1 MTNRPITGI
10 VLALLVE
17 IAHWTTLRWDFSEDT
32 CGKVWKLTCLL
43 IAMAAALIY
52 LDGNPYMALPNLLTW
67 LPPLLLAMQFVQSFR
82 MADSLPLNTFSFLA
96 KQRKSRNLRLGLTEA
111 VVLVNFGNI
120 YFVATI
126 VGSTLGSRASA
137 ENSVFLPGIVILTGW
152 ILLSASRSRPHAL
165 ILSLALAGCIAVA
178 GQKGINELED
188 WLGDRGSSGSR
199 FDPDSVS
206 TMIGR
211 LGKVDLSPE
220 IVWRLQPQSSIVP
233 PKLLRTATYNIYRTG
248 TWSLDAKMRS
258 DSKAFTDLSSRIH
271 QNVPYFITTPD
282 ADENTQVRS
291 VSDMLPRFRLRG
303 SAAEET
309 PLPLPGDAASLRD
322 FELDGI
328 EGNRMGTIRIFP
340 KHSVV
345 EGSVLWKVLT
355 NPESPPTNEDLSVPR
370 LERKAL
376 DQALAGMGLPPG
388 YENDPLRLLRET
400 ELGPFQ
406 EASPSDTL
414 SLQQK
419 LDIIREW
426 FRRNFYYTR
435 DLRIR
440 SSMHVATNPTAI
452 NQFLTTER
460 SGHCEYFATAATL
473 LLREAGI
480 PARYAVGY
488 AVMERDAKRSEF
500 VIRGTHGHAWC
511 RVWDEE
517 NNKWIDFDTT
527 PAVWTG
533 TVPPPASFMQR
544 FNDSLK
550 RMREDFFL
558 WRNQPGNRLGTGLA
572 MASVG
577 LGVAGFVFRRLW
589 KSRRRMDSSSRT
601 ATGYEGP
608 VRLTPLNGIERRAG
622 KKLGPRPPGK
632 PFAEWLAALRPMLPE
647 PAMLDEALELH
658 QRLRFDPAPV
668 EEGKQLRLAELADK
682 LDSAL
687 KHA

>member
-17 IAHWTTLRWDFSEDT
+17 SAHWTTLRWDFSEDT
-32 CGKVWKLTCLL
+32 CGKVWKLTCLM

-67 LPPLLLAMQFVQSFR
+67 LPPLLLPMQFVQSFG
-82 MADSLPLNTFSFLA
+82 MADALPLNTFSFLA
-96 KQRKSRNLRLGLTEA
+96 KQRKNRNLRLGLTES
-111 VVLVNFGNI
+111 VVHVNFGNI

-152 ILLSASRSRPHAL
+152 ILLSASRSRPYAL
-165 ILSLALAGCIAVA
+165 VLSLVLAGCIAVA
-178 GQKGINELED
+178 GQKGINELEE
-188 WLGDRGSSGSR
+188 WLGNRGSSRAR

-211 LGKVDLSPE
+211 PGPVDLSPE
-220 IVWRLQPQSSIVP
+220 IVWRLQPQSNIVP
-233 PKLLRTATYNIYRTG
+233 PKLLRTASYNIYRTG
-248 TWSLDAKMRS
+248 TWSLDVKMRA
-258 DSKAFTDLSSRIH
+258 DGKAFTDLSSRIH

-303 SAAEET
+303 GATEET
-309 PLPLPGDAASLRD
+309 PLPLPGDAASVRD

-328 EGNRMGTIRIFP
+328 EGNPMGTIRIFP

-345 EGSVLWKVLT
+345 EGTVLWKALS
-355 NPESPPTNEDLSVPR
+355 NPDTLPTSEDQSVPR
-370 LERKAL
+370 HEKRAL
-376 DQALAGMGLPPG
+376 NAILRELKLNPAHLRSLPP
-388 YENDPLRLLRET
+388 EEVP
-400 ELGPFQ
+400 
-406 EASPSDTL
+406 

-435 DLRIR
+435 DLKIR
-440 SSMHVATNPTAI
+440 SSPHVATNPTAI
-452 NQFLTTER
+452 TQFLTTER
-460 SGHCEYFATAATL
+460 SGHCEYFASATTL

-480 PARYAVGY
+480 PARYSVGY
-488 AVMERDAKRSEF
+488 AVMERDMKRSEF
-500 VIRGTHGHAWC
+500 IIRGTHGHAWC
-511 RVWDEE
+511 RVWDEQ

-533 TVPPPASFMQR
+533 TVPPPASFMQQL
-544 FNDSLK
+544 NDSLK

-558 WRNQPGNRLGTGLA
+558 WRNQPGNRLVSGLV
-572 MASVG
+572 MLSIG

-589 KSRRRMDSSSRT
+589 KSRRRMEAAIR
-601 ATGYEGP
+601 ATGYDGP
-608 VRLTPLNGIERRAG
+608 VHLTPLNEIESRAG
-622 KKLGPRPPGK
+622 KKLGLRPPGK

-658 QRLRFDPAPV
+658 QRLRFDPAPA
-668 EEGKQLRLAELADK
+668 EETLRQRLADLASQ
-682 LDSAL
+682 LDTAI